1 MNFSQTS
8 ATSWRRSLFILQC
21 NLKRSS
27 NMVDL
32 HDYDIELIEREILWK
47 YNDNRRDYSDC
58 DCLLSLRKS
67 MINKRVLAHQEDILP
82 DIIVFNDALRD
93 ALKDMYDRAYSIWDS
108 IKENAWGDDME
119 VTAKCFLS
127 YDYPELHPLQGEERE
142 ELWGAICDSGWNPL
156 YDDGVTLPTL
166 TLPRDINEDFDTFIG
181 MDCPPSNWNEGLDRE
196 LTKDLHLISAFHN
209 LFDHM
214 KFAITDFIYVRKFE
228 TEINIEINKN
238 I

>member
-67 MINKRVLAHQEDILP
+67 MIN
-82 DIIVFNDALRD
+82 
-93 ALKDMYDRAYSIWDS
+93 
-108 IKENAWGDDME
+108 ENFTPCKVKNE
-119 VTAKCFLS
+119 KNF
-127 YDYPELHPLQGEERE
+127 
-142 ELWGAICDSGWNPL
+142 GAQS
-156 YDDGVTLPTL
+156 VA
-166 TLPRDINEDFDTFIG
+166 
-181 MDCPPSNWNEGLDRE
+181 PS
-196 LTKDLHLISAFHN
+196 
-209 LFDHM
+209 
-214 KFAITDFIYVRKFE
+214 
-228 TEINIEINKN
+228 
-238 I
+238 

>member
-82 DIIVFNDALRD
+82 DIIAFNDALRD
-93 ALKDMYDRAYSIWDS
+93 ALKDMYDRAYSIWGS
-108 IKENAWGDDME
+108 IKENAWVMIWRLQPNASSPMTIQNFTPCKVKNEKNFGAQS
-119 VTAKCFLS
+119 VTAVGTHCMMMVLRC
-127 YDYPELHPLQGEERE
+127 QR
-142 ELWGAICDSGWNPL
+142 
-156 YDDGVTLPTL
+156 
-166 TLPRDINEDFDTFIG
+166 
-181 MDCPPSNWNEGLDRE
+181 
-196 LTKDLHLISAFHN
+196 
-209 LFDHM
+209 
-214 KFAITDFIYVRKFE
+214 
-228 TEINIEINKN
+228 
-238 I
+238 